1 MRLSIDHF
9 TQYRFS
15 VPQARVVQ
23 LLHLT
28 PLDTEAQTVID
39 WRIDVD
45 SDARL
50 REGRDGFGN
59 HTTMLYVDGPIE
71 ALAITVRGQ
80 VLTEDMAGVVKG
92 APEPLPPLYFTRI
105 TPSTL
110 AGDATLALAR
120 QARGSDALE
129 RAHRL
134 NGLVGHAVTIEG
146 GRPGPIRAPDG
157 ILAGGTATV
166 REAAQLLVATARA
179 AGFPARF
186 VSGHSLHGPDRGRR
200 RTAHYWAELHLGAI
214 GWVGF
219 DPCAGASP
227 DESYVRVAVGV
238 GLRDVTPV
246 AGTRVGGG
254 VEELDVAVRVGTQ

>member
-1 MRLSIDHF
+1 MRLSIDHH
-9 TQYRFS
+9 TRYKFS
-15 VPQARVVQ
+15 VPQSRVVQ
-23 LLHLT
+23 LLHMT
-28 PLDTEAQTVID
+28 PLDTEGQTVLD

-45 SDARL
+45 CDARL
-50 REGRDGFGN
+50 REGTDGFGN
-59 HTTMLYVDGPIE
+59 RTTMLYVDGPIE

-92 APEPLPPLYFTRI
+92 AHEPLPPLFFTRSSPA
-105 TPSTL
+105 TV
-110 AGDATLALAR
+110 AGEATLALAR
-120 QARGSDALE
+120 QARGSDPLE

-134 NGLVGHAVTIEG
+134 NGVVAHAVSIEG
-146 GRPGPIRAPDG
+146 GRADSILTPDD
-157 ILAGGTATV
+157 ILASGRATV
-166 REAAQLLVATARA
+166 REAAQLMVATARA

-238 GLRDVTPV
+238 DLADVTPV

-254 VEELDVAVRVGTQ
+254 VEELDVAVRVGAQ

>member
-1 MRLSIDHF
+1 MRLSIDHH
-9 TQYRFS
+9 TRYRFS
-15 VPQARVVQ
+15 EPQARVVQ

-28 PLDTEAQTVID
+28 PLDTEAQTVLD

-45 SDARL
+45 CNARL
-50 REGRDGFGN
+50 REGTDGFGN
-59 HTTMLYVDGPIE
+59 HTTMLYVDGPVE

-80 VLTEDMAGVVKG
+80 VLTEDMAGVVRG
-92 APEPLPPLYFTRI
+92 AHEPLPPIYFTRV
-105 TPSTL
+105 TSSTV
-110 AGDATLALAR
+110 AGEATLALAR
-120 QARGSDALE
+120 EARGSDPLE

-134 NGLVGHAVTIEG
+134 NNVVGHAVRIEG
-146 GRPGPIRAPDG
+146 GRAETVRTPDE
-157 ILAGGTATV
+157 ILARGAATV
-166 REAAQLLVATARA
+166 REAAQLMVASARA

-219 DPCAGASP
+219 DPCAGSSP
-227 DESYVRVAVGV
+227 DESYVRVAIGV
-238 GLRDVTPV
+238 GLADVTPV

-254 VEELDVAVRVGTQ
+254 IEELDVAVRVGAE

>member
-1 MRLSIDHF
+1 MRLSIDHH
-9 TQYRFS
+9 TQYKFS
-15 VPQARVVQ
+15 VPQSRVVQ

-28 PLDTEAQTVID
+28 PLDSEAQTVLD

-45 SDARL
+45 CDARL

-59 HTTMLYVDGPIE
+59 HVTMLYVDGPVE

-92 APEPLPPLYFTRI
+92 APEPLPPLYFTRV

-110 AGDATLALAR
+110 AGERTLALAK
-120 QARGSDALE
+120 QARGSDPLE

-134 NGLVGHAVTIEG
+134 NGVVGHAVKIHG
-146 GRPGPIRAPDG
+146 GRAETIRAPDD
-157 ILAGGTATV
+157 ILGSGSATV
-166 REAAQLLVATARA
+166 REAAQLMVATARA

-186 VSGHSLHGPDRGRR
+186 VSGHSLHGPDRARR
-200 RTAHYWAELHLGAI
+200 RSAHYWAELHLGAI

-219 DPCAGASP
+219 DPCSNASP
-227 DESYVRVAVGV
+227 DESYVRVATGV
-238 GLRDVTPV
+238 GLADVTPV
-246 AGTRVGGG
+246 AGTRTGGG
-254 VEELDVAVRVGTQ
+254 IEELDVAVNVGAQ

>member
-1 MRLSIDHF
+1 MRLSIDHH
-9 TQYRFS
+9 TRYKFS
-15 VPQARVVQ
+15 VPQSRVVQ

-28 PLDTEAQTVID
+28 PLDTEAQTVLD

-45 SDARL
+45 CDARL

-59 HTTMLYVDGPIE
+59 HVTMLYVDGPVE

-92 APEPLPPLYFTRI
+92 APEPLPPLYFTRV

-110 AGDATLALAR
+110 ANDRTLALAK
-120 QARGSDALE
+120 QARGSDPLE

-134 NGLVGHAVTIEG
+134 NGVVGHAVKIEG
-146 GRPGPIRAPDG
+146 GRAESILAPDD
-157 ILAGGTATV
+157 ILARGTATV
-166 REAAQLLVATARA
+166 REAAQLMVATARA

-186 VSGHSLHGPDRGRR
+186 VSGHSLHGPDRARR
-200 RTAHYWAELHLGAI
+200 RSAHYWAELHLGAI

-219 DPCAGASP
+219 DPCSGASP

-238 GLRDVTPV
+238 GLADVTPV
-246 AGTRVGGG
+246 AGTRIGGG
-254 VEELDVAVRVGTQ
+254 VEELDVAVNVGAQ